1 MIKDE
6 NWGIPLVRIRDFF
19 SAQPD
24 VTEDGEDFLFGHCRI
39 TLTPS
44 TGHFLGP
51 WEMPRTQIRMEGP
64 EEDVRIIHRRFY
76 LRFLSAGG

>member
-6 NWGIPLVRIRDFF
+6 NWGIPLSRIRDFF

-24 VTEDGEDFLFGHCRI
+24 VTADGEDFYFGHCRI
-39 TLTPS
+39 TLTPI

-51 WEMPRTQIRMEGP
+51 WEMPRTQVRMEGP

>member
-6 NWGIPLVRIRDFF
+6 NWGIPIARIQEFF
-19 SAQPD
+19 STQPD
-24 VTEDGEDFLFGHCRI
+24 VTAEGDKFRFGNCRI
-39 TLTPS
+39 TLTAI

-51 WEMPRTQIRMEGP
+51 WEMPRTQVRMEGP
-64 EEDVRIIHRRFY
+64 EEDVQTIHRRFY